1 MAGRPQV
8 QGQPELHSE
17 PCLKGKPNV
26 HRKENR
32 DKDKGELDAKFKKM
46 KESSHKAKEPRNR
59 IPDEKEKAR
68 RSRPLEMIDD
78 PHL

>member
-1 MAGRPQV
+1 MGVGPWQEDPKFKASLSCTV
-8 QGQPELHSE
+8 K

-46 KESSHKAKEPRNR
+46 KGSSHKAEKPSNR
-59 IPDEKEKAR
+59 IPDEM
-68 RSRPLEMIDD
+68 S
-78 PHL
+78 